1 MNSELLGLF
10 HQFCG
15 GQMPILAW
23 AQWVILEDDGS
34 SELLP
39 VISQLNIG
47 SMK

>member
-1 MNSELLGLF
+1 MDNELLGLF

-34 SELLP
+34 NDLLST
-39 VISQLNIG
+39 ISQLNIG
-47 SMK
+47 SKK